1 MKRRL
6 RTMADTKITKK
17 DFFAAIRT
25 MVEGIE
31 AVGDIPADK
40 VLEFIDTQVAQI
52 DAKAAK
58 AKARA
63 GEKKAEG
70 DALRAEVAA
79 HITTEFQT
87 ADDIT
92 ALVEGFEDITKAKV
106 VARLTQLVNAG
117 IVVKEQIKTEDG
129 RKVMSYKLS
138 ESDDAAEDSE

>member
-1 MKRRL
+1 
-6 RTMADTKITKK
+6 MADTKITKK

-25 MVEGIE
+25 MVEGVD
-31 AVGDIPADK
+31 AVGTIPADK

-58 AKARA
+58 AKERA

-70 DALRAEVAA
+70 DALRAEVAS

-92 ALVEGFEDITKAKV
+92 ALIEGFEDITKAKV

-117 IVVKEQIKTEDG
+117 TVVKEQVKIDN
-129 RKVMSYKLS
+129 RKVMAYKLAS
-138 ESDDAAEDSE
+138 ADSDDADTDAEE

>member
-1 MKRRL
+1 
-6 RTMADTKITKK
+6 MAETKITKK

-25 MVEGIE
+25 MVEGAD
-31 AVGDIPADK
+31 AVGTIPADK

-70 DALRAEVAA
+70 DALRALGAA
-79 HITTEFQT
+79 HITAEFQT
-87 ADDIT
+87 ADEIT

-117 IVVKEQIKTEDG
+117 VVVTEQIATERG
-129 RKVMSYKLS
+129 RKAMAYRAKP
-138 ESDDAAEDSE
+138 ENA

>member
-1 MKRRL
+1 
-6 RTMADTKITKK
+6 MADTKITKK

-25 MVEGIE
+25 MVEGVKV
-31 AVGDIPADK
+31 VGDIPADK

-58 AKARA
+58 AKERA

-70 DALRAEVAA
+70 DALRTEVAA

-92 ALVEGFEDITKAKV
+92 ALVEGFEDITKAKI
-106 VARLTQLVNAG
+106 VARLTQLVKTG
-117 IVVKEQIKTEDG
+117 EVVKELQKIGD
-129 RKVMSYKLS
+129 RKVMCYKLAGDTAP
-138 ESDDAAEDSE
+138 EDAE

>member
-1 MKRRL
+1 M
-6 RTMADTKITKK
+6 TMTETKITKK
-17 DFFAAIRT
+17 DYFAAIRA

-31 AVGDIPADK
+31 FVGNIPADR

-58 AKARA
+58 AKERA

-79 HITTEFQT
+79 HITAEFQT

-92 ALVEGFEDITKAKV
+92 ALIEGFEDITKAKV

-117 IVVKEQIKTEDG
+117 TVVKEQVKVGD
-129 RKVMSYKLS
+129 RKVMAYKLANG
-138 ESDDAAEDSE
+138 EVAEDAE

>member
-1 MKRRL
+1 
-6 RTMADTKITKK
+6 MADTKITKK

-25 MVEGIE
+25 MVEGAD
-31 AVGDIPADK
+31 AVGTIPADK
-40 VLEFIDTQVAQI
+40 VLKFIDTQVAQI

-58 AKARA
+58 AKERT
-63 GEKKAEG
+63 GKKKAKG

-79 HITTEFQT
+79 HITAEFQT

-117 IVVKEQIKTEDG
+117 TVAKGQVKVGD
-129 RKVMSYKLS
+129 RKVMAYKLA
-138 ESDDAAEDSE
+138 DAEGDVAEDAE

>member
-1 MKRRL
+1 
-6 RTMADTKITKK
+6 MADTKITKK

-25 MVEGIE
+25 MVEGVE
-31 AVGDIPADK
+31 TVGSIPADK

-117 IVVKEQIKTEDG
+117 VVVKEQVKTEDG

-138 ESDDAAEDSE
+138 DAESDAAEDAE

>member
-1 MKRRL
+1 
-6 RTMADTKITKK
+6 MADTKITKK
-17 DFFAAIRT
+17 DFYGALIEL
-25 MVEGIE
+25 VEGME
-31 AVGDIPADK
+31 TVGSYDAKD
-40 VLEFIDTQVAQI
+40 VQEFLEKQVAQI

-63 GEKKAEG
+63 DEKKAEG

-79 HITTEFQT
+79 HITAEFQT

-92 ALVEGFEDITKAKV
+92 ALVEGFEDVTKAKV

-117 IVVKEQIKTEDG
+117 AVVKEQVKTEDG

-138 ESDDAAEDSE
+138 DAESDTAEDAE

>member
-1 MKRRL
+1 M
-6 RTMADTKITKK
+6 TMTETKITKK
-17 DFFAAIRT
+17 DYFAAIRA

-31 AVGDIPADK
+31 FVGNIPADK
-40 VLEFIDTQVAQI
+40 VLKFIDTQVAQI

-58 AKARA
+58 AKERA
-63 GEKKAEG
+63 GEKRAEG

-117 IVVKEQIKTEDG
+117 TVVKEQVKIGD
-129 RKVMSYKLS
+129 RKVMAYKLA
-138 ESDDAAEDSE
+138 DCDVAEDAE

>member
-6 RTMADTKITKK
+6 RAMADTKITKK

-25 MVEGIE
+25 MVEGAD
-31 AVGDIPADK
+31 AVGTIPADK

-58 AKARA
+58 AKERA

-79 HITTEFQT
+79 HITAEFQT

-117 IVVKEQIKTEDG
+117 TVAKEQVKVGD
-129 RKVMSYKLS
+129 RKVMAYKLADA
-138 ESDDAAEDSE
+138 EGDAAEDAE

>member
-1 MKRRL
+1 
-6 RTMADTKITKK
+6 MADTKITKK

-92 ALVEGFEDITKAKV
+92 ALVEGFEDVTKAKV

>member
-1 MKRRL
+1 
-6 RTMADTKITKK
+6 MADTKITKK

-25 MVEGIE
+25 MVEGAD
-31 AVGDIPADK
+31 AVNTIPADK

-58 AKARA
+58 AKERA

-79 HITTEFQT
+79 HITAEFQT

-117 IVVKEQIKTEDG
+117 TVAKEQVKVGD
-129 RKVMSYKLS
+129 RKVMAYKLADA
-138 ESDDAAEDSE
+138 EGDAAEDAE

>member
-1 MKRRL
+1 
-6 RTMADTKITKK
+6 MADTKITKK

-31 AVGDIPADK
+31 TVGDIPADK

-58 AKARA
+58 AKERA

-92 ALVEGFEDITKAKV
+92 TLVEGFEDVTKAKV
-106 VARLTQLVNAG
+106 IARLTQLVNNNQ
-117 IVVKEQIKTEDG
+117 VEKEQIKTEDG
-129 RKVMSYKLS
+129 RKVMAYRLPSGT
-138 ESDDAAEDSE
+138 DIAE

>member
-1 MKRRL
+1 
-6 RTMADTKITKK
+6 MADTKITKK

-52 DAKAAK
+52 DAKA

-106 VARLTQLVNAG
+106 VARLTQLVNNNQ
-117 IVVKEQIKTEDG
+117 VEKEQIKTEDG
-129 RKVMSYKLS
+129 RKVMAYRLPSGT
-138 ESDDAAEDSE
+138 DIAE

>member
-1 MKRRL
+1 
-6 RTMADTKITKK
+6 MADTKITKK

-31 AVGDIPADK
+31 TVGDIPADK

-70 DALRAEVAA
+70 DEISKRILEVL
-79 HITTEFQT
+79 TDDFQT
-87 ADDIT
+87 GEYITQLVSDIP
-92 ALVEGFEDITKAKV
+92 EITKSKV
-106 VARLTQLVNAG
+106 VARLSNLVKQGKAE
-117 IVVKEQIKTEDG
+117 KEQIKTEDG

-138 ESDDAAEDSE
+138 DAKSDVAEDAE

>member
-1 MKRRL
+1 
-6 RTMADTKITKK
+6 MADTKITKK

-31 AVGDIPADK
+31 TVGDIPADK

-70 DALRAEVAA
+70 DDISKRILEVLTDDLQTGEC
-79 HITTEFQT
+79 ITQLVS
-87 ADDIT
+87 DIP
-92 ALVEGFEDITKAKV
+92 EITKSKV
-106 VARLTQLVNAG
+106 VARLSNLVKQGKAE
-117 IVVKEQIKTEDG
+117 KEQIKTEDG

-138 ESDDAAEDSE
+138 DAESDVAEDAE

>member
-1 MKRRL
+1 
-6 RTMADTKITKK
+6 MADTKITKK

-25 MVEGIE
+25 MVKGVD

-79 HITTEFQT
+79 HITTECQT

-117 IVVKEQIKTEDG
+117 IVVKEQVKTEGG

-138 ESDDAAEDSE
+138 DADSDAAEDAE

>member
-1 MKRRL
+1 
-6 RTMADTKITKK
+6 MADTKITKK

-31 AVGDIPADK
+31 TVGDIPADK

-70 DALRAEVAA
+70 DEISKRILGENIE
-79 HITTEFQT
+79 ITIPGREK
-87 ADDIT
+87 
-92 ALVEGFEDITKAKV
+92 GFFAKLG
-106 VARLTQLVNAG
+106 RLFSRD
-117 IVVKEQIKTEDG
+117 K
-129 RKVMSYKLS
+129 
-138 ESDDAAEDSE
+138 

>member
-1 MKRRL
+1 
-6 RTMADTKITKK
+6 MADTKITKK

-25 MVEGIE
+25 MVEGVK

-58 AKARA
+58 AKERA

-70 DALRAEVAA
+70 DALRTEVAA

-92 ALVEGFEDITKAKV
+92 ALVEGFEDITKAKI
-106 VARLTQLVNAG
+106 VARLTQLVNNNQ
-117 IVVKEQIKTEDG
+117 VEKEQIKTEDG
-129 RKVMSYKLS
+129 RKVMAYRLPSGT
-138 ESDDAAEDSE
+138 DIAE